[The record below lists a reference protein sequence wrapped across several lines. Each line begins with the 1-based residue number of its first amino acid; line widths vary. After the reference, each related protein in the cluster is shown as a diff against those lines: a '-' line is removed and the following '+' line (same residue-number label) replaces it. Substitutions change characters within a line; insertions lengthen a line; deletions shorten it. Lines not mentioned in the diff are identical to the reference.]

1 MGIVS
6 IAYML
11 MTAVMLVM
19 IIRKKEITIA
29 GVLAILIVGTV
40 FTGNPVKGVIVLCSA
55 ITAGMSEM
63 LPIFI
68 GISLIVDGLWDI
80 LTMLYLRSYV
90 KKYKKGMKSSKTNK
104 KSSEFIDAEIEE
116 YDDGFDE

>member
-40 FTGNPVKGVIVLCSA
+40 FTGNPVKGVIVLCLA

-63 LPIFI
+63 LSIFI
-68 GISLIVDGLWDI
+68 GISLIVSMTIALKQTNAGRYI
-80 LTMLYLRSYV
+80 SYV
-90 KKYKKGMKSSKTNK
+90 TRYFPKSIGGVYFTIGSQC
-104 KSSEFIDAEIEE
+104 SCCRS
-116 YDDGFDE
+116 